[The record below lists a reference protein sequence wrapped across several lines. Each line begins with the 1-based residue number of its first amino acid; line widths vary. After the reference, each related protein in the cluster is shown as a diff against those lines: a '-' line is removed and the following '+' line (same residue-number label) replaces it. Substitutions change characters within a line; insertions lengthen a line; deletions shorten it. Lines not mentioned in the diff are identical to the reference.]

1 MNKKLLLLATA
12 GSLFHISPSLACSPL
27 FTESAGVG
35 YKGGYEYHLE
45 YTRKE
50 YGDKQTDVLSTR
62 LDYGLTPD
70 WMVAAE
76 IVPYKRVE
84 QNGMDGD
91 GIGNLGLL
99 TKYRFYLDAGPDYQR
114 SATVLGRVNFDTAS
128 NEQPALNSGTEEYE
142 VGLALRQE
150 SNKWQYWSSARYRF
164 NGEGT
169 DDIDQ
174 GSKLRLDAAV
184 GLRPEPLESINEND
198 TVWIV
203 ELNGE
208 FTEKSDQYGM
218 SLANTGG
225 TEVFVSPGVYW
236 SHRNVGI
243 KGGVQIPVYEDLNGN
258 QDESE
263 YRAKLALEI
272 IF

>member
-1 MNKKLLLLATA
+1 MNKKILLLATA
-12 GSLFHISPSLACSPL
+12 GILLHATPSQACAPI

-35 YKGGYEYHLE
+35 YRGGYEYHLE
-45 YTRKE
+45 YSRKA
-50 YGDKQTDVLSTR
+50 YGGKQTDVLSTR

-76 IVPYKRVE
+76 IVPYKSVE
-84 QNGMDGD
+84 KNGMDSD

-99 TKYRFYLDAGPDYQR
+99 TKYRFYLDATADYQR

-128 NEQPALNSGTEEYE
+128 NEQPALSSGTEEYE

-169 DDIDQ
+169 DGIDQ

-184 GLRPEPLESINEND
+184 GLRPEPLQSLNEND
-198 TVWIV
+198 TVWIL
-203 ELNGE
+203 ELNTE

-218 SLANTGG
+218 TLADSGG
-225 TEVFVSPGVYW
+225 MEAFISPGVYW
-236 SHRNVGI
+236 SHRNIGV
-243 KGGVQIPVYEDLNGN
+243 KGGVQIPVYEDLNGT
-258 QDESE
+258 QDESD